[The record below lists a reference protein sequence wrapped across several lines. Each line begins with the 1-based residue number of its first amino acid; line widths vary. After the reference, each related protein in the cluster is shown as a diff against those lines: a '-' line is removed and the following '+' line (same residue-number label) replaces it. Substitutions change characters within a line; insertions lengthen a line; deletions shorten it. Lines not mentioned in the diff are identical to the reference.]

1 MTRRLNRIGQSLP
14 SLFTFLAL
22 LSSLFLGCASE
33 SHDQIATEFLE
44 VMNRVVSVCD
54 QIKVGESSDQ
64 KDPTRKEDDT
74 TQQEIAAVT
83 ESAEKIKPKL
93 AALLT
98 ELKSLE
104 SRLNAIDD
112 VDDETK
118 TRLSRQFE
126 SEFESLR
133 PKFSRAMKKLEHPAA
148 KNVLETEIKTLS
160 SMFNAK
166 PPR

>member
-22 LSSLFLGCASE
+22 LSSLCLGCASE
-33 SHDQIATEFLE
+33 SHDQIASEFLE

-54 QIKVGESSDQ
+54 RIEVGGDSDSEDNAQ
-64 KDPTRKEDDT
+64 KADNKQLGT
-74 TQQEIAAVT
+74 AAVT
-83 ESAEKIKPKL
+83 ESAEKIKPQL
-93 AALLT
+93 AALLS

-104 SRLNAIDD
+104 SRLDSIDE

-118 TRLSRQFE
+118 TKLSRRFE

-133 PKFSRAMKKLEHPAA
+133 PKFSQAMKKLEHPAV
-148 KNVLETEIKTLS
+148 KKVLETEIKTLS
-160 SMFNAK
+160 SMFHAK

>member
-22 LSSLFLGCASE
+22 LSSLFLGCASD

-54 QIKVGESSDQ
+54 QIEVGASSDPE
-64 KDPTRKEDDT
+64 DPSGKEDAKQLET
-74 TQQEIAAVT
+74 AAVT
-83 ESAEKIKPKL
+83 ESAKKIKPQL
-93 AALLT
+93 AALLS

-104 SRLNAIDD
+104 SRLNSIDD

-118 TRLSRQFE
+118 TKLSRRFE

-133 PKFSRAMKKLEHPAA
+133 PKFSRAMQKLEHPAA
-148 KNVLETEIKTLS
+148 KKVLETEIKTLS
-160 SMFNAK
+160 SMFHAK